1 MATFKPGKYVS
12 DFSEF
17 HHKRLDPKMTLMDL
31 DLVQYK
37 VMKDGK
43 ERIRLIEY
51 KGTYEE
57 IREMQLP
64 LLNKFASYFSFLN
77 DFAKNTKFEVLMI
90 KADFRENKLKDNVA
104 TIYNFIEKKTIQV
117 DEKELISF
125 LEYTKDWEDL
135 IGKEIQ

>member
-17 HHKRLDPKMTLMDL
+17 HHKRLDSKMTLIDL
-31 DLVQYK
+31 DLAQYK
-37 VMKDGK
+37 IMNDGR

-57 IREMQLP
+57 IRKMQLL
-64 LLNKFASYFSFLN
+64 LLNKFANYFSFLN

-90 KADFRENKLKDNVA
+90 KADFRENKLKGDVA

-117 DEKELISF
+117 DENELISF
-125 LEYTKDWEDL
+125 LEYTKEWEDL
-135 IGKEIQ
+135 IGKKI